1 MDSVLEKGQRAR
13 CPLTTGTCYNNSAM
27 FNNSKMAKEHMLL
40 MAPNLGL
47 GYFLPQNSSLTA
59 HVGQGR
65 DKEEDNYGLLW
76 KQVWG
81 LGTMEGTWKEQVPT
95 ASISQ
100 SLENSHQANQHSG
113 AEGRIKMENSQQ
125 MRKSR
130 SGAKAMEKCYGKL
143 TTQCLL
149 DSA

>member
-1 MDSVLEKGQRAR
+1 MDSVPEKGQRAR
-13 CPLTTGTCYNNSAM
+13 CPLTTGTCFNNSAM

-40 MAPNLGL
+40 MVPNLGL
-47 GYFLPQNSSLTA
+47 GYFLPQNSCSTA

-113 AEGRIKMENSQQ
+113 VEG
-125 MRKSR
+125 
-130 SGAKAMEKCYGKL
+130 G
-143 TTQCLL
+143 
-149 DSA
+149 